1 MVERVFDLFAQA
13 PQALDRARGG
23 LGLGL
28 AIVRRLVALHGGR
41 AEARSEGRGHGS
53 EFSVTLPAATA
64 VAVSPSASTTSIGP
78 FDVGER
84 CRILIVDDNEDA
96 ADLLGESL
104 REFGHVTRVAYDG
117 PSAVQI
123 ALEFQPEIALLDIGL
138 PVMDGYELAR
148 RLREGHG
155 GRLQLVAIT
164 GYGQPSDRERAFEA
178 GFDAHL
184 AKPVEFDKLAAT
196 LRGPTGRR

>member
-1 MVERVFDLFAQA
+1 M
-13 PQALDRARGG
+13 
-23 LGLGL
+23 
-28 AIVRRLVALHGGR
+28 
-41 AEARSEGRGHGS
+41 
-53 EFSVTLPAATA
+53 
-64 VAVSPSASTTSIGP
+64 
-78 FDVGER
+78 
-84 CRILIVDDNEDA
+84 DDNEDA

-196 LRGPTGRR
+196 LRGLTGRR